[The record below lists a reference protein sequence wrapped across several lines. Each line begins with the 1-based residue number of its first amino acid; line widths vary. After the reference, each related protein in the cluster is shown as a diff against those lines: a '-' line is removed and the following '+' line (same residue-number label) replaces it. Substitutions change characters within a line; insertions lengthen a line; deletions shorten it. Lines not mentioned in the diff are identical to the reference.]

1 MLIRVAAAA
10 VGLAVIL
17 PAIIYGGE
25 LAVEILVPFFMLI
38 VLQEYATMAFPDDR
52 NAAFGWLT
60 LGSAG
65 VYVPWIYGDAVQL
78 PPAVAAVVLLTM
90 VLVTLR
96 PGPDISKAADRFG
109 RYLAGMAWIGFLPFL
124 IQLRRL
130 DHGLAWIFLVMT
142 ISWCGD
148 TGGYFA
154 GKYLGR
160 HKLYPRISPKK
171 TWEGVFG
178 GMALATAGVFVVRAV
193 GLPSLTPLDCV
204 ILGVVLCGAGVI
216 GDLSESMLKRA
227 FDVKDSGWIMPGHG
241 GILDRIDSILFVTPL
256 LYGYAVW
263 VKGFGG

>member
-1 MLIRVAAAA
+1 MLTRILAAG

-17 PAIIYGGE
+17 PAIIFGGE

-38 VLQEYATMAFPDDR
+38 VLQEYASMAFPEDR
-52 NAAFGWLT
+52 NVAFGWLA

-65 VYVPWIYGDAVQL
+65 IYLPWIYGDDTGSVPA
-78 PPAVAAVVLLTM
+78 AVAFVVLATM
-90 VLVTLR
+90 VFVTLR
-96 PGPDISKAADRFG
+96 PGPDISRAADHFG
-109 RYLAGMAWIGFLPFL
+109 RYVAGMAWIGFLAFL
-124 IQLRRL
+124 VPLRRL
-130 DHGLAWIFLVMT
+130 DDGLAWIFLVMT

-160 HKLYPRISPKK
+160 YKLYPRISPKK

-178 GMALATAGVFVVRAV
+178 GMALATVGVFVVRAV
-193 GLPSLTPLDCV
+193 GLPSLTPVDCV
-204 ILGVVLCGAGVI
+204 VLGVVLCGAGVI

-256 LYGYAVW
+256 LYGYAVF
-263 VKGFGG
+263 VKG